1 MKLTD
6 AEQASL
12 DSLLAYGYVQIEK
25 YGRFQPGT
33 RVLIGSGPGT
43 VVAVTEKPDSAWSK
57 SWRMDDV
64 ELIVRPDDRDVPH
77 YGPAQVAQ
85 YHVRQILEEA
95 SP

>member
-1 MKLTD
+1 M
-6 AEQASL
+6 
-12 DSLLAYGYVQIEK
+12 
-25 YGRFQPGT
+25 
-33 RVLIGSGPGT
+33 
-43 VVAVTEKPDSAWSK
+43 TEKPDSAWSK

-64 ELIVRPDDRDVPH
+64 EVIVRPDDRDVPH

>member
-6 AEQASL
+6 AEQALL
-12 DSLLAYGYVQIEK
+12 DSLLEYNYVQVEAYG
-25 YGRFQPGT
+25 RLRAGT

-57 SWRMDDV
+57 SWHMDDV

-85 YHVRQILEEA
+85 YHIRQILEEA
-95 SP
+95 TP